1 VLISVV
7 SLAPAL
13 TGGRGSWSIGGLHGA
28 GGDLR
33 SDRVTQL
40 LFLDDGLAY
49 LGRSFESASSCHHA
63 ILLCVAL
70 EGSYAFV
77 SEELAIERCVGVLL
91 GPDVAYR
98 YDGRGALVLS
108 LFLDPESRRG
118 RRARSLLGIR
128 SAMPL
133 EASVLAQVA
142 GWGRAPD
149 LEAALDALVTSVVG
163 DAERAPL
170 DPRIAR
176 VLGRFAEGA
185 PSLSELAAETGLS
198 TSRFRHLFAEATGI
212 PYKRYALQ
220 RRIQRAAR
228 SLAEGRSVAA
238 AAHAAGFSDEAH
250 LSRTF
255 RQTFGVRV
263 RDAFVAPRAGSDS

>member
-1 VLISVV
+1 MS
-7 SLAPAL
+7 P
-13 TGGRGSWSIGGLHGA
+13 
-28 GGDLR
+28 
-33 SDRVTQL
+33 L

-49 LGRSFESASSCHHA
+49 LGRSFDAESSCHHA

-70 EGSYAFV
+70 EGSYAF
-77 SEELAIERCVGVLL
+77 ETEALAVERCRGVLL

-108 LFLDPESRRG
+108 FFLDPESRRG
-118 RRARSLLGIR
+118 RRARSLLGAR
-128 SAMPL
+128 SALPL
-133 EASVLAQVA
+133 EARVLARVA
-142 GWGRAPD
+142 GWTQPPD
-149 LEAALDALVTSVVG
+149 EAALDALVDAVVG
-163 DAERAPL
+163 DAARAPL

-185 PSLSELAAETGLS
+185 PSLAELAAEAGLS
-198 TSRFRHLFAEATGI
+198 TSRFRHVFAEATGI
-212 PYKRYALQ
+212 PFKRYALQ

-228 SLAEGRSVAA
+228 SLAEGRSVAE

-255 RQTFGVRV
+255 RQLFGVRV
-263 RDAFVAPRAGSDS
+263 RDAFALGLRSEEDHRAP